1 MTYYTKTRSRRNV
14 KPCPSLFDWQRNTEL
29 LRLPAVRS
37 IARRSNVSPSTAL
50 AIAELAGLIREAR

>member
-1 MTYYTKTRSRRNV
+1 MPSYTKTRSKRNV
-14 KPCPSLFDWQRNTEL
+14 KPCPTVFDWHRNAEL

-37 IARRSNVSPSTAL
+37 IARRAHVSPFTAF